1 VAITSDSIGLLFR
14 AKGDTDDAK
23 KAFSD
28 LRTNITGDV
37 DAIESKGKTG
47 FSGLAQSMGL
57 SEGAAVGLAAGVAVA
72 AAAIVAAVSA
82 AISLSVGLFNLTKSA
97 SEYGSEIKDA
107 SDKTGLSAST
117 LTTLKYAADNAGSSL
132 ETVTSGTA
140 KFAKLIGEA
149 SDGNVK
155 AQKTLKELGVTSKDL
170 NTALSE
176 VTKTIF
182 DAKDGT
188 EQIVIAQKAFGKS
201 GADLIPVIKQFGGDL
216 AAAQKEAERL
226 GITLTEKDIKA
237 SDDFGDALGLL
248 GAQAKTASVAFTSDL
263 MPVLTKFFTL
273 SSEWYGRNQDE
284 VRLWGFAIAR
294 TLEYTVD
301 IFSKAF
307 KTISD
312 HAEGLRIYLAGITF
326 GLSELAIAAAK
337 ITREGFKRQY
347 DAQESHGE
355 AGGSATGSSFVP
367 GGSKGAGKAR
377 SGKSDAEKQ
386 AEADLKAQL
395 DLQKLALKQLEDEYK
410 ETLKHIR
417 EEFKKTGDD
426 NALVKAADAALT
438 KFREATQV
446 ANDLLNDLERQA
458 AGSQTDNQEKLTTQQ
473 QMERVRALN
482 AFITDEVDK
491 TNKLIVDANQK
502 KANELLQIEQKLANN
517 LKAVQL
523 TVSDNAVKTAEES
536 WDKQINDLQGF
547 NDEQNR
553 MRGEAYNDL
562 VILFTAQRD
571 GRLQDLDIE
580 YQAEKAKIEKEVTDK
595 TAQLDL
601 LQKLD
606 ELYKGKALL
615 TQEEFEKKKQEIE
628 DKYAIPVTPGEE
640 KGGTG
645 FLSGVINGLGTSIDD
660 MLKKVEP
667 LKGIGNIIGSQ
678 FQLIAQGVGNAVK
691 AFVLFG
697 TAGGSFRK
705 FAAEIIASVAQMAI
719 VQAVWELAQGFAMLA
734 LTYFTGNPK
743 YAAAAGAH
751 FTAAAIYGI
760 VGGAAAIAGRFTA
773 GDKFKQESAGAYGTA
788 GGGTGSQSNSGQG
801 KSNNGGV
808 YSSQEDQI
816 VEVGRNAPG
825 GLRTEVV
832 LTVKDKSDWFAQMFK
847 VEMGKNGLV
856 RQLVQDANT

>member
-23 KAFSD
+23 KAFGD
-28 LRTNITGDV
+28 LRTSIGNDV
-37 DAIESKGKTG
+37 DAIDSKGKTG
-47 FSGLAQSMGL
+47 FAGLAQSMGL
-57 SEGAAVGLAAGVAVA
+57 SESAAAGLAGGVAIA
-72 AAAIVAAVSA
+72 AAAIVAAVA
-82 AISLSVGLFNLTKSA
+82 AAVSLSVSLFNLTKSA
-97 SEYGSEIKDA
+97 AEYGSEIKDA

-117 LTTLKYAADNAGSSL
+117 LTTLKFAADNAGSSL

-140 KFAKLIGEA
+140 KFAKLIGQAAE
-149 SDGNVK
+149 GNEK
-155 AQKTLKELGVTSKDL
+155 AQKTLKDLGVTSKDL
-170 NTALSE
+170 NTALAQVSE
-176 VTKTIF
+176 TIF
-182 DAKDGT
+182 NAKDGT
-188 EQIVIAQKAFGKS
+188 EQIVIAQKAFGKA

-312 HAEGLRIYLAGITF
+312 HAEALRIYLAGITF

-355 AGGSATGSSFVP
+355 AGGSSTSSFSPDV
-367 GGSKGAGKAR
+367 SAGKGGKAK
-377 SGKSDAEKQ
+377 SGKSEAEKQ

-395 DLQKLALKQLEDEYK
+395 DLQKLALKQLEAEYK
-410 ETLKHIR
+410 ETLKRIR

-426 NALVKAADAALT
+426 NALVKAADEALT
-438 KFREATQV
+438 KFREGTQV
-446 ANDLLNDLERQA
+446 ANDLLNDLERQT
-458 AGSQTDNQEKLTTQQ
+458 AGPQTENQDKLTTEQ

-482 AFITDEVDK
+482 AFIADEVDK
-491 TNKLIVDANQK
+491 TNKLIVDSDQK
-502 KANELLQIEQKLANN
+502 AAEKRLQVSQKLGLD
-517 LKAVQL
+517 LKKTQL
-523 TVSDNAVKTAEES
+523 TISDNAVKAAEES
-536 WDKQINDLQGF
+536 WDKQISDLQGF

-562 VILFTAQRD
+562 VVLFTAQRD
-571 GRLQDLDIE
+571 GRLEDLDTE
-580 YQAEKAKIEKEVTDK
+580 YQAEKEKIQKEVQDK
-595 TAQLDL
+595 TEQLKL
-601 LQKLD
+601 LD
-606 ELYKGKALL
+606 ELDKLYKAKALL
-615 TQEEFEKKKQEIE
+615 TQEDFENKKKEIE
-628 DKYAIPVTPGEE
+628 DKYAVPVTPGETE
-640 KGGTG
+640 GKG

-667 LKGIGNIIGSQ
+667 LKGLGNIIGSQ

-697 TAGGSFRK
+697 SAGGSFRK

-760 VGGAAAIAGRFTA
+760 VGGAAAIAGRFVA
-773 GDKFKQESAGAYGTA
+773 GDKFKQESSGAYGTA
-788 GGGTGSQSNSGQG
+788 GGSTGSQSNSGQG
-801 KSNNGGV
+801 KSNDGGV
-808 YSSQEDQI
+808 YSSQEDQT
-816 VEVGRNAPG
+816 VDVGRNAPG
-825 GLRTEVV
+825 GLQTHVV
-832 LTVKDKSDWFAQMFK
+832 LTVRDKSDWFAQMFK
-847 VEMGKNGLV
+847 VEMGKNGMV